1 MKQKIAVAMSG
12 GVDSSV
18 VAALLQKQ
26 GYDVFGVTMQVWQDT
41 QDLAI
46 KDAQLIAK
54 RLNIP
59 HHVVDLRKVFEQEII
74 TYFTNEYLLGRTP
87 NPCVTCNHHI
97 KFGALLDWAKS
108 MGADYLATGHYA
120 KIVKE
125 KNRYLLK
132 KSLSSN
138 KDQTYPLYH
147 LTQQQLSNIM
157 FPLAD
162 YDKSEV
168 RKIAQDFNLEVANK
182 ADSQDICFITNNNYA
197 EFIEKRTGIKM
208 RYGNFLDRQGNILG
222 RHKGIYKYTIG
233 QRKGLGIATGKPV
246 FVSKI
251 NVVNNEIV
259 LGEEEDIL
267 FKSLIVKNVNF
278 IPVDQLIESTS
289 VSVKIRYG
297 AKEADA
303 VIIPQDKNLFKI
315 ELPIFIFYTQSL
327 FHVSSLVDRTLVIE
341 GPKAR

>member
-138 KDQTYPLYH
+138 KDQT
-147 LTQQQLSNIM
+147 
-157 FPLAD
+157 
-162 YDKSEV
+162 
-168 RKIAQDFNLEVANK
+168 
-182 ADSQDICFITNNNYA
+182 
-197 EFIEKRTGIKM
+197 
-208 RYGNFLDRQGNILG
+208 
-222 RHKGIYKYTIG
+222 
-233 QRKGLGIATGKPV
+233 
-246 FVSKI
+246 
-251 NVVNNEIV
+251 
-259 LGEEEDIL
+259 
-267 FKSLIVKNVNF
+267 
-278 IPVDQLIESTS
+278 
-289 VSVKIRYG
+289 
-297 AKEADA
+297 
-303 VIIPQDKNLFKI
+303 
-315 ELPIFIFYTQSL
+315 
-327 FHVSSLVDRTLVIE
+327 
-341 GPKAR
+341 

>member
-59 HHVVDLRKVFEQEII
+59 HYVVDLRKVFEQEII

-208 RYGNFLDRQGNILG
+208 RYGNFLDRLGNILG
-222 RHKGIYKYTIG
+222 QHKGIYKYTIG

-246 FVSKI
+246 FVSRI
-251 NVVNNEIV
+251 DVTNNEIV

-267 FKSLIVKNVNF
+267 FKSLMVKNVNF
-278 IPVDQLIESTS
+278 IPVDQLTQPTA
-289 VSVKIRYG
+289 VNVKIRYG

-303 VIIPQDKNLFKI
+303 IISPQDENLFKI
-315 ELPIFIFYTQSL
+315 EFKIPQRAVTAGQSAVFYQGDVVL
-327 FHVSSLVDRTLVIE
+327 GGGIIQ
-341 GPKAR
+341 

>member
-26 GYDVFGVTMQVWQDT
+26 GYDVFGVTMQVWQNT

-46 KDAQLIAK
+46 SDAQLIAK

-59 HHVVDLRKVFEQEII
+59 HHVVDLRKVFEKEII

-125 KNRYLLK
+125 KDRYLLK
-132 KSLSSN
+132 KSQSSN

-147 LTQQQLSNIM
+147 LTQQQLANIM

-162 YDKSEV
+162 YDKTEV

-208 RYGNFLDRQGNILG
+208 RYGNFVNKHGNILG
-222 RHKGIYKYTIG
+222 QHKGIYKYTIG

-251 NVVNNEIV
+251 DVVNNEII

-267 FKSLIVKNVNF
+267 FKSLIVKHVNF
-278 IPVDQLIESTS
+278 IPVDQLTQPTP

-303 VIIPQDKNLFKI
+303 MIVPHDENLFKI
-315 ELPIFIFYTQSL
+315 EFKTPQRAVTAGQSAVFYQGDIVL
-327 FHVSSLVDRTLVIE
+327 GGGIIQ
-341 GPKAR
+341 

>member
-18 VAALLQKQ
+18 AAALLQKQ
-26 GYDVFGVTMQVWQDT
+26 GCDVFGVTMQVWQDT

-46 KDAQLIAK
+46 RDARAIAK

-59 HHVVDLRKVFEQEII
+59 HHIVDLREVFEKEII
-74 TYFTNEYLLGRTP
+74 NYFTNEYLLGRTP

-108 MGADYLATGHYA
+108 MGANYIATGHYA
-120 KIVKE
+120 KIVQE
-125 KNRYLLK
+125 DGRYLLK
-132 KSLSSN
+132 KSRSSK

-147 LTQQQLSNIM
+147 LTQRQLANIL

-162 YDKSEV
+162 YDKDEV
-168 RKIAQDFNLEVANK
+168 RKMARDFNLEVANK

-197 EFIEKRTGIKM
+197 GFIEEQTGIKM
-208 RYGNFLDRQGNILG
+208 RYGNFIDRHGNILG
-222 RHKGIYKYTIG
+222 QHRGIYRYTIG

-251 NVVNNEIV
+251 NIVGNEVV
-259 LGEEEDIL
+259 LGNEEDIL

-278 IPVDQLIESTS
+278 IPVDQLTQSTP

-303 VIIPQDKNLFKI
+303 MLIPQKHNLLRVEFKT
-315 ELPIFIFYTQSL
+315 PQRAVAPGQSAVFYQGDIVL
-327 FHVSSLVDRTLVIE
+327 GGGIIQ
-341 GPKAR
+341 

>member
-46 KDAQLIAK
+46 RDAQIVAK
-54 RLNIP
+54 RLNIS

-125 KNRYLLK
+125 KDRYLLK
-132 KSLSSN
+132 KSKSSN

-147 LTQQQLSNIM
+147 LTQQQLASIM

-162 YDKSEV
+162 YDKDEV

-267 FKSLIVKNVNF
+267 FKNLMVKNVNF

-315 ELPIFIFYTQSL
+315 EFKTPQRAVTAGQSAVFYQGDVVL
-327 FHVSSLVDRTLVIE
+327 GGGIIQ
-341 GPKAR
+341 

>member
-46 KDAQLIAK
+46 KDAKAVAK

-59 HHVVDLRKVFEQEII
+59 HHVVDLRKVFEKEII
-74 TYFTNEYLLGRTP
+74 TYFTNEYLLGKTP
-87 NPCVTCNHHI
+87 NPCVTCNHQI

-120 KIVKE
+120 KIVQKDG
-125 KNRYLLK
+125 RYLLK
-132 KSLSSN
+132 KSQSSN

-147 LTQQQLSNIM
+147 LTQQQLANIM

-162 YDKSEV
+162 YDKVTV
-168 RKIAQDFNLEVANK
+168 RKVAQDFNLEVANK

-197 EFIEKRTGIKM
+197 KFIEERTGIKM
-208 RYGNFLDRQGNILG
+208 RYGNFVDKRGNILG
-222 RHKGIYKYTIG
+222 QHKGIYKYTIG
-233 QRKGLGIATGKPV
+233 QRKGLGIATGKPI
-246 FVSKI
+246 FISKI
-251 NVVNNEIV
+251 DVESNVIV
-259 LGEEEDIL
+259 LGDEEDIL

-278 IPVDQLIESTS
+278 IPVDQLSEATQA
-289 VSVKIRYG
+289 SVKIRYG
-297 AKEADA
+297 AREAEA
-303 VIIPQDKNLFKI
+303 ILIPQKENLLKVEFKT
-315 ELPIFIFYTQSL
+315 PQRAVTAGQSAVFYQGD
-327 FHVSSLVDRTLVIE
+327 LVLGGGVIQ
-341 GPKAR
+341 

>member
-315 ELPIFIFYTQSL
+315 EFKTPQRAVTAGQSAVFYQGDVVL
-327 FHVSSLVDRTLVIE
+327 GGGIIQ
-341 GPKAR
+341 